1 MTSWSFH
8 HVDETRAALR
18 TIVQDPAYGAT
29 ALSNV
34 RIMSEV
40 LPSLLRGARLER
52 SVLVTAAKENLASTM
67 LEHVSAGMDPGLAV
81 RLSAH
86 FLATISPIPI
96 DACYRAAAELALAL
110 GLISTDEADALAS
123 SAAEYEGPDGV
134 ADADQAD
141 GEAAPPTP
149 PETIGLTHPPPADD
163 KTTAPWSADAIPSPE
178 EKQEHAGPSAAPD
191 DDTDEWA
198 SRGDEHQT
206 GDEQQ
211 TGAGKFT
218 PADTRGTGQAGTQ
231 PHLQL
236 GGQPV
241 PQQGQS
247 GYGPTAG
254 PPTAQPAYAQPVY
267 AQPIGLAPTPVPGQ
281 EAQPAPLAG
290 EWISHVVRDTVHPGL
305 LAFNPPPEMHQG
317 RPDRI
322 EVGVARSPE
331 LRDALTSGFRGRGL
345 PEVVHVDAAPLMGV
359 ELRGSSFKIE
369 PLSPPE
375 QLVVPLARWEFD
387 VTPLRSGSQTLA
399 LCVTIRIDSPFVSG
413 GQIAVPVFERHI
425 RIKVDVVYGTRRFVA
440 NNWQWLA
447 GTAVGL
453 GGGIAAWISLVH

>member
-1 MTSWSFH
+1 MVGSLCARGNQMTSWSFH

-96 DACYRAAAELALAL
+96 NACYRAAAELALAL
-110 GLISTDEADALAS
+110 GLISADEADALAS
-123 SAAEYEGPDGV
+123 SAADYEGPDGV
-134 ADADQAD
+134 ADADHVD
-141 GEAAPPTP
+141 GESAPPTP
-149 PETIGLTHPPPADD
+149 PETTDLTHPPPADD

-198 SRGDEHQT
+198 SRWHGLGRRPT
-206 GDEQQ
+206 
-211 TGAGKFT
+211 
-218 PADTRGTGQAGTQ
+218 QA
-231 PHLQL
+231 
-236 GGQPV
+236 
-241 PQQGQS
+241 S
-247 GYGPTAG
+247 GPTPG
-254 PPTAQPAYAQPVY
+254 
-267 AQPIGLAPTPVPGQ
+267 PGQ
-281 EAQPAPLAG
+281 EAQLAPLAA

-305 LAFNPPPEMHQG
+305 LAFNPPAEMQQG
-317 RPDRI
+317 RADRI

-440 NNWQWLA
+440 NNWQWLV

>member
-1 MTSWSFH
+1 MVGSLCARGNQMTSWSFH

-18 TIVQDPAYGAT
+18 TIVNDPAYGAT

-110 GLISTDEADALAS
+110 GLISADEADALAFR
-123 SAAEYEGPDGV
+123 AADYEGPDGV
-134 ADADQAD
+134 ADADQVD
-141 GEAAPPTP
+141 GESAPPAP
-149 PETIGLTHPPPADD
+149 PETTDLTHPPPADD
-163 KTTAPWSADAIPSPE
+163 KTTAPWSADAIPVPG
-178 EKQEHAGPSAAPD
+178 EKQEHSGPSAAPD

-198 SRGDEHQT
+198 SRRDGQSDAQPDRQHGYPVSPNT
-206 GDEQQ
+206 G
-211 TGAGKFT
+211 
-218 PADTRGTGQAGTQ
+218 
-231 PHLQL
+231 LSV
-236 GGQPV
+236 GQP
-241 PQQGQS
+241 
-247 GYGPTAG
+247 A
-254 PPTAQPAYAQPVY
+254 Y
-267 AQPIGLAPTPVPGQ
+267 AQPIGLAPTPGPGQ
-281 EAQPAPLAG
+281 EAQLAPLAG

-317 RPDRI
+317 RTDRI

-345 PEVVHVDAAPLMGV
+345 PEVLQVDAAPLMGV

>member
-1 MTSWSFH
+1 MVGSLCARGDQMTSWSFH

-40 LPSLLRGARLER
+40 LPSLLRGAWLER

-96 DACYRAAAELALAL
+96 NACYRAAAELALAL
-110 GLISTDEADALAS
+110 GLISADEADALAS
-123 SAAEYEGPDGV
+123 SAADYEGPNGV

-141 GEAAPPTP
+141 GDLAPPTQ

-198 SRGDEHQT
+198 SRWDG
-206 GDEQQ
+206 
-211 TGAGKFT
+211 
-218 PADTRGTGQAGTQ
+218 
-231 PHLQL
+231 L
-236 GGQPV
+236 GL
-241 PQQGQS
+241 
-247 GYGPTAG
+247 
-254 PPTAQPAYAQPVY
+254 PPTQAS
-267 AQPIGLAPTPVPGQ
+267 GPTPVPGQ
-281 EAQPAPLAG
+281 EAQLAPLAG

-317 RPDRI
+317 RADRI

-440 NNWQWLA
+440 NNWQWLV